1 MATNVSLLHTL
12 FELGHRLFE
21 LEPLAQEPRQP
32 SSGAAAAL
40 GSALRLMTPAGL
52 AFTFL
57 SATCCCSVCC
67 CLLVVAISDRRHQQ
81 AARSDAK
88 GSWQDQVQEVE
99 EVVHM

>member
-40 GSALRLMTPAGL
+40 GSALRLMTPAGV

-67 CLLVVAISDRRHQQ
+67 CSLAISVRRHRQ

-88 GSWQDQVQEVE
+88 GSWQDQVQEHE
-99 EVVHM
+99 EVVDM